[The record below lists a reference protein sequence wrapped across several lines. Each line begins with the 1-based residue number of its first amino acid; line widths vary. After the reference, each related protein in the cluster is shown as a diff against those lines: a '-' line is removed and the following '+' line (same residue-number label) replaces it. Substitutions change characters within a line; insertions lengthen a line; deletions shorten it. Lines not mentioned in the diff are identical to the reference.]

1 MMNGID
7 ISHWQHGLNLSK
19 IKCDFVIVKATEG
32 VNFLDSCFDDFMRQA
47 ESLGKCMGFYHFAR
61 PDKNSAK
68 AEAKFFYNNTAKY
81 FGKAIPILDWET
93 GKLSDVAW
101 VKEWLDEIY
110 SMTGIRPMLYTSES
124 VVKSC
129 DWSSVANANY
139 GLWIAKYK
147 DHKIDRNY
155 DMTNAGKEPVVKW
168 WKFYAMW
175 QWTSS
180 GRLDGYSGNLDCDI
194 FFGSKEAWNKYAG
207 KSAQTVAPK
216 PQPKPTVST
225 TKIHI
230 VKAGE
235 TLSGIAKKYN
245 TTVDAL
251 VKKNGIKDKNKIY
264 IGQRLKV

>member
-93 GKLSDVAW
+93 GKLSNVAW

-110 SMTGIRPMLYTSES
+110 AMTGIRPMLYTSES
-124 VVKSC
+124 VVKSY

-139 GLWIAKYK
+139 GLWIAKYR
-147 DHKIDRNY
+147 DHDIDRNY
-155 DMTNAGKEPVVKW
+155 DMSKAGSKPVVKW

-175 QWTSS
+175 QWTSV
-180 GRLDGYSGNLDCDI
+180 GRLDGYNKDLDCDV
-194 FFGSKEAWNKYAG
+194 FYGSKEAWNKYAG

>member
-124 VVKSC
+124 VVKSY

-264 IGQRLKV
+264 VGQRLKV